1 MRRNYLLMFLVLCT
15 LHMLPACAGPVTYS
29 AEPTEAKIIDVET
42 KQPVEGVVVVA
53 HWVLEG
59 GLHLDRV
66 GDLVILETITDKQGR
81 FHFPAWGP
89 IRHWKNSRLTY
100 MDPRILIFK
109 SGYEYQ
115 VLSNRLTTAALKG
128 EGGPVRRSDWNGKT
142 IALKPFKGTGE
153 EYAHH
158 LSFLHTSLRSV
169 LEDCNWKKIPRML
182 LALKKQKDFFRKHN
196 IRHSL
201 YAADYI
207 PTDEKQCGS
216 PEKFF
221 KNYRP

>member
-1 MRRNYLLMFLVLCT
+1 MFLNVISSLS
-15 LHMLPACAGPVTYS
+15 ACAGPVTYS
-29 AEPTEAKIIDVET
+29 AEPTEAKIIDAET

-66 GDLVILETITDKQGR
+66 GDLVILETITDKQGK

-142 IALKPFKGTGE
+142 IALKPFKGTVE
-153 EYAHH
+153 EYAEHVYN
-158 LSFLHTSLRSV
+158 LDNEMRFARYGN
-169 LEDCNWKKIPRML
+169 DCEWKKVPHML
-182 LALKKQKDFFRKHN
+182 VELHRLSKQFDSKDIKVRGWQIGARIRKV
-196 IRHSL
+196 
-201 YAADYI
+201 
-207 PTDEKQCGS
+207 TDVDNQDRCG
-216 PEKFF
+216 PAEEFF
-221 KNYRP
+221 KSYLP